1 MCPFCGV
8 QQNPT
13 PKIWVYPEKVN
24 IVRLAKFAISLGP
37 SKLTVTVQIII
48 TIRIV
53 VKSLSPESQNG
64 KNIKEINL
72 YLGIDFHELL

>member
-53 VKSLSPESQNG
+53 V
-64 KNIKEINL
+64 

>member
-1 MCPFCGV
+1 MAKCALFVESNKTLPQKYEFIV
-8 QQNPT
+8 
-13 PKIWVYPEKVN
+13 KKVN

-37 SKLTVTVQIII
+37 PKLTVTVQIIV

-64 KNIKEINL
+64 KNN
-72 YLGIDFHELL
+72 